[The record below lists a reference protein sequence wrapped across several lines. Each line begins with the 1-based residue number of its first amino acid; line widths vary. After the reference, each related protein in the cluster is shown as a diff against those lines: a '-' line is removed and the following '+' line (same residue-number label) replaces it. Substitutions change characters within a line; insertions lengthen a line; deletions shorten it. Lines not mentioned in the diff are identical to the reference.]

1 MNAKCYGNDQMDRR
15 LVARALP
22 VPETKESS
30 LLTYTIS
37 KRFYP
42 VCHERKTK
50 GKDRPN
56 HKAVQ
61 GKGSL
66 SSNSPTR
73 QVGLTLLSSHCQGLS
88 AVRAGVQAA
97 GEKGTYQSHWGSDS
111 CWHMEWQPQS
121 SPALPPTP
129 HLTAG
134 SGSWLKKPRVPWR
147 LVRMGTGPA
156 ADMKGDSALVNERL
170 KKITPQV
177 KNKSF

>member
-1 MNAKCYGNDQMDRR
+1 MNVKSYGNDQRDRR

-30 LLTYTIS
+30 LLTYTVS

-129 HLTAG
+129 HLTVG
-134 SGSWLKKPRVPWR
+134 SGSWLKKAKGAVEA
-147 LVRMGTGPA
+147 G
-156 ADMKGDSALVNERL
+156 ADGDWS
-170 KKITPQV
+170 
-177 KNKSF
+177 SS

>member
-1 MNAKCYGNDQMDRR
+1 MNAKSYGNDQRDRR
-15 LVARALP
+15 LVARSLP

-30 LLTYTIS
+30 LLTYMVS

-66 SSNSPTR
+66 SSNSPTQ
-73 QVGLTLLSSHCQGLS
+73 QVRLTLLSSHCQGLS
-88 AVRAGVQAA
+88 AMRAGVQAA
-97 GEKGTYQSHWGSDS
+97 GGKGTYQSHWGSDS
-111 CWHMEWQPQS
+111 CCHMEWQPQS

-134 SGSWLKKPRVPWR
+134 SGSWLKK
-147 LVRMGTGPA
+147 A
-156 ADMKGDSALVNERL
+156 KGAVEAGVDGDWS
-170 KKITPQV
+170 
-177 KNKSF
+177 SS